1 MSTKY
6 RILLAHRTHIANE
19 KAKIRYSCLILDIRK
34 YYYESKM
41 KSTMNM
47 KSHFYWCIW
56 DLWHQQC
63 NMLNCAIS
71 LMIYWAF
78 RQSQT
83 NGRPIRAGISLSS
96 RICEMLMK
104 SYLRAANG
112 IVFEIVFDPSLQLDR
127 PAFHG
132 SFVSY
137 SSHISGHWSF
147 IVHSHKSFAT
157 ARISLA
163 CCYRSI
169 CCRPCYTRLVQM
181 LANNER

>member
-1 MSTKY
+1 
-6 RILLAHRTHIANE
+6 
-19 KAKIRYSCLILDIRK
+19 
-34 YYYESKM
+34 M

-104 SYLRAANG
+104 SYLRAAYRMVFASCLSNHICELPRKSHAKG
-112 IVFEIVFDPSLQLDR
+112 IVFA
-127 PAFHG
+127 AF
-132 SFVSY
+132 
-137 SSHISGHWSF
+137 HWSF
-147 IVHSHKSFAT
+147 VTAGQTCLSCGHSHKSFAT